1 MASKTTNLRTAWTI
15 AAVVAAMVGASFA
28 AVPLY
33 QEFCKATGYGGVLR
47 TAETESATQGKRII
61 NVRFDTNVSGDLPWS
76 FEPEVDSI
84 NLRTGQ
90 TATVFFK
97 VKNLSNQETAAVA
110 SYNVSEQV
118 SPWFYKISC
127 FCTSEQHLGP
137 GESAE
142 LPVVFYLDPELENDA
157 AMKGV
162 EQVTLSYT
170 FYSSKNE
177 QKPVAD
183 AAKNAPNAN

>member
-1 MASKTTNLRTAWTI
+1 MANNKTNARTAWTI
-15 AAVVAAMVGASFA
+15 AAVVAAMIGLSYA

-33 QEFCKATGYGGVLR
+33 AAFCKATGYGGVLR
-47 TAETESATQGKRII
+47 TADTESATLGQRII
-61 NVRFDTNVSGDLPWS
+61 NVHFDTNVSGDLPWS

-84 NLRTGQ
+84 NVRTGQ

-97 VKNLSNQETAAVA
+97 VKNLSNQQTAAVA

-137 GESAE
+137 GESAD
-142 LPVVFYLDPELENDA
+142 LPVVFYLDPALEKDE

-162 EQVTLSYT
+162 ETVTLSYT
-170 FYSSKNE
+170 FYSSK
-177 QKPVAD
+177 QDPQPVAD
-183 AAKNAPNAN
+183 AAKNKPKL